1 MTIPELI
8 LDDLTLTWDDLVDI
22 GRRAIPPG
30 SDGIWTQ
37 HGPVDPGI
45 TLMEL
50 FAYQLEQ
57 RLYMLDRVPDT
68 LIRAVFA
75 RLAGPDAAPR
85 PATAATTTLSL
96 RSDTRL
102 ELPVETRLTR
112 IIDGR
117 ELLLTTS
124 APVVVTPGATIAR
137 VELDGVELPTGTFA
151 GHVFG
156 RSGLAPARI
165 RLTATGPATEHLLYV
180 GLADDPLP
188 GAPPD
193 TVRWTA
199 DRALSVE
206 DGTLGLRCSGIVRL
220 RAADGL
226 PLPATVDL
234 VVSRDRADGPVW
246 PRLTALAVN
255 AVRAAHSHRFYSSI
269 SSGPLS
275 AVPSLQLSLPDRPP
289 IDDPARFSVIAGADG
304 QWTVV
309 ADLAFSGP
317 DDRHVQVDRPGS
329 QLIFGDGRSGR
340 IPAWPPET
348 RVALDYRA
356 GGGVPP
362 DVGPGVSFSVAGH
375 DVTAV
380 TQARLSGGAEPEPIA
395 DARERFAGELALP
408 SRAIT
413 VADVK
418 AIVRGVRGTRISRV
432 HVRLRRSGDRA
443 DVFCVPRAP
452 RDNDDD
458 IAGLPAPVLDGWTRD
473 RVAAALDRA
482 RLIGYR
488 FAVCSPAYHPVEI
501 TVIADVQ
508 ARDRATAERR
518 IASAIRRHLDPLVG
532 GADGAGHPFGDPV
545 GPPDLT
551 VVAQRALG
559 DRGEVT
565 SVLVG
570 DTDCDP
576 LPLRSYQLPAVAS
589 VTVRR
594 RP

>member
-8 LDDLTLTWDDLVDI
+8 LDDLTLTWDNLVDI

-96 RSDTRL
+96 SSDTRL
-102 ELPVETRLTR
+102 ELPAETQLTR

-124 APVVVTPGATIAR
+124 APVVVTPGAAIAR

-188 GAPPD
+188 GVPPD

-199 DRALSVE
+199 DRDLSVE
-206 DGTLGLRCSGIVRL
+206 DGTLGLRRSGIVRL

-234 VVSRDRADGPVW
+234 VVSRDPEDGPVW

-255 AVRAAHSHRFYSSI
+255 AVPAAHSHRVQASI
-269 SSGPLS
+269 TSGPLP
-275 AVPSLQLSLPDRPP
+275 AVPSLQLGLPDRPP
-289 IDDPARFSVIAGADG
+289 IDDPARFSVIAGADER
-304 QWTVV
+304 WTVV

-317 DDRHVQVDRPGS
+317 GRPARAGRPARRPVDLRRRPLRPHPGMAAGNPGCAGIPGRGRRPAGRRPGR
-329 QLIFGDGRSGR
+329 LVLGRRPRRHGR
-340 IPAWPPET
+340 DPGPAV
-348 RVALDYRA
+348 RRRRA
-356 GGGVPP
+356 G
-362 DVGPGVSFSVAGH
+362 A
-375 DVTAV
+375 
-380 TQARLSGGAEPEPIA
+380 
-395 DARERFAGELALP
+395 
-408 SRAIT
+408 
-413 VADVK
+413 
-418 AIVRGVRGTRISRV
+418 
-432 HVRLRRSGDRA
+432 
-443 DVFCVPRAP
+443 
-452 RDNDDD
+452 
-458 IAGLPAPVLDGWTRD
+458 
-473 RVAAALDRA
+473 
-482 RLIGYR
+482 
-488 FAVCSPAYHPVEI
+488 
-501 TVIADVQ
+501 
-508 ARDRATAERR
+508 
-518 IASAIRRHLDPLVG
+518 
-532 GADGAGHPFGDPV
+532 
-545 GPPDLT
+545 
-551 VVAQRALG
+551 
-559 DRGEVT
+559 DRG
-565 SVLVG
+565 
-570 DTDCDP
+570 CP
-576 LPLRSYQLPAVAS
+576 R
-589 VTVRR
+589 TVRR
-594 RP
+594 RARPALPGDRRRRREGHRPGRPWHADLPGARAAGPIRRSRRRVLRAAGAARQRR